1 MLRERTVEMTRTR
14 AVLLLVALALALS
27 LAGCSFG
34 PDGDGQPS
42 VPDGEDAAASYEDL
56 GNVTGDL
63 QVNVTYGDRTN
74 RSTLRFAAA
83 VGTRHV
89 RQRVLEPDSH
99 RGNAFVSNDAYYWR
113 YNDSRDVAARYAHTE
128 ETFESTFGTGDDD
141 FGAFLEAAFDAAN
154 ESEGTVSD
162 LPEVGVGPAPTVGPG
177 DDATP
182 VRSPTANV
190 SEFLVSY
197 EGTTTVTGERTHVL
211 VVEPADPDAVAAS
224 NLTVTYYV
232 DRERFFPVRVER
244 TATIDGDA
252 WSHVMSF
259 SNVTYDANVSASTY
273 EYEPA
278 ESTNVVDYATGVVR
292 FPTAD
297 ALAANTSVP
306 VPEPTVPEGFEFA
319 YAAAIDLNVTG
330 GQVLYANDSTVL
342 VAGRYVD
349 DGIVQ
354 PREREVAENAT
365 VDGHRA
371 LYVDLGRS
379 QAVYV
384 YCEDYVVSGA
394 AIGEYSTDAL
404 VAFTASLDCGDDG
417 GGNASNE
424 TRGDVSATREERIA
438 TRGGAIAMRGDATAT
453 RGDVTAVRVQ
463 GRR

>member
-1 MLRERTVEMTRTR
+1 MTRARTGL
-14 AVLLLVALALALS
+14 VLLAVALALAL
-27 LAGCSFG
+27 AGCQVG
-34 PDGDGQPS
+34 PTSPGSPS
-42 VPDGEDAAASYEDL
+42 VPDGEDAAAAYDDL

-63 QVNVTYGDRTN
+63 QVNVTSGDRTN
-74 RSTLRFAAA
+74 RSTLRFTAE
-83 VGTRHV
+83 VGTRNV

-113 YNDSRDVAARYAHTE
+113 YNDSRDVAARYAHTA
-128 ETFESTFGTGDDD
+128 ETFESTFGAGEDD

-162 LPEVGVGPAPTVGPG
+162 LPEVGVGPAPTVAAGE
-177 DDATP
+177 DATP

-190 SEFLVSY
+190 SEFVVSY
-197 EGTTTVTGERTHVL
+197 EGTTTVRGERTHVL
-211 VVEPADPDAVAAS
+211 AVEPANPDAAAAS

-244 TATIDGDA
+244 TATIDGDP
-252 WSHVMSF
+252 WSHVMTF
-259 SNVTYDANVSASTY
+259 SNLTYDANVSAETY
-273 EYEPA
+273 EYEPE

-292 FPTAD
+292 FPTPE

-319 YAAAIDLNVTG
+319 YAAGIDLNVTG
-330 GQVLYANDSTVL
+330 GQVLYANESTVL

-354 PREREVAENAT
+354 PREREGAENTT

-371 LYVDLGRS
+371 LYVDLGRTK
-379 QAVYV
+379 AVYV

-394 AIGEYSTDAL
+394 AIGQYPRDEL
-404 VAFTASLDCGDDG
+404 VAFTASLACGDDAG
-417 GGNASNE
+417 DGASGDE
-424 TRGDVSATREERIA
+424 SSGTREDGIATRGDVAA
-438 TRGGAIAMRGDATAT
+438 TRGDVAATRGDATAT
-453 RGDVTAVRVQ
+453 TVQ

>member
-1 MLRERTVEMTRTR
+1 MTRTPKW
-14 AVLLLVALALALS
+14 VLALAVALVVV
-27 LAGCSFG
+27 LAGCSVG
-34 PDGDGQPS
+34 PGPS
-42 VPDGEDAAASYEDL
+42 GSSTVPDGEDAAASYDDL

-63 QVNVTYGDRTN
+63 QVNVTDGDRTN

-83 VGTRHV
+83 VGTRNV

-99 RGNAFVSNDAYYWR
+99 RRNAFVSNDAYYWR
-113 YNDSRDVAARYAHTE
+113 YNDSTDVAARYAHTP
-128 ETFESTFGTGDDD
+128 ETFESTFGTGEDD

-154 ESEGTVSD
+154 ESDGTVSD
-162 LPEVGVGPAPTVGPG
+162 LPEVGVGPAPTVAAG

-182 VRSPTANV
+182 VQSPTANV
-190 SEFLVSY
+190 SEFVVSY
-197 EGTTTVTGERTHVL
+197 EGTTTVTDERTHVL

-244 TATIDGDA
+244 TATIDGDP
-252 WSHVMSF
+252 WSHVMTF
-259 SNVTYDANVSASTY
+259 SNLTYDANVSGSTY
-273 EYEPA
+273 QYEPA
-278 ESTNVVDYATGVVR
+278 DSTNVVDYATGVVR
-292 FPTAD
+292 FPTVE

-319 YAAAIDLNVTG
+319 YAAGIDLNVTG
-330 GQVLYANDSTVL
+330 GQVLYANESTVL

-371 LYVDLGRS
+371 LYVDLGRT

-394 AIGEYSTDAL
+394 AIGQYPRDAL
-404 VAFTASLDCGDDG
+404 VEFTASIACGDATSDDE
-417 GGNASNE
+417 SNE
-424 TRGDVSATREERIA
+424 KEANARRGNR
-438 TRGGAIAMRGDATAT
+438 TAT
-453 RGDVTAVRVQ
+453 RGDVAARTVQ

>member
-1 MLRERTVEMTRTR
+1 MTRTPKW
-14 AVLLLVALALALS
+14 VLALAVALVVL
-27 LAGCSFG
+27 LAGCAVDPGASG
-34 PDGDGQPS
+34 S
-42 VPDGEDAAASYEDL
+42 STVPDGEDAAASYDDL

-63 QVNVTYGDRTN
+63 QVNVTDGDRTN
-74 RSTLRFAAA
+74 RSTLRFAAEI
-83 VGTRHV
+83 GTRNV

-113 YNDSRDVAARYAHTE
+113 YNDSTDVAARYAHTP
-128 ETFESTFGTGDDD
+128 ETFESTFGTGDDG

-162 LPEVGVGPAPTVGPG
+162 LPEVGVGPAPTVAAG
-177 DDATP
+177 DDGTP
-182 VRSPTANV
+182 ARSPTANV
-190 SEFLVSY
+190 SEFVVSY
-197 EGTTTVTGERTHVL
+197 EGTTTVTAERTHVL
-211 VVEPADPDAVAAS
+211 VVEPANPDAVAAS

-244 TATIDGDA
+244 TATIDGDS
-252 WSHVMSF
+252 WSHVMAF

-273 EYEPA
+273 EYAPE

-292 FPTAD
+292 FPTVE
-297 ALAANTSVP
+297 ALAANASVP

-319 YAAAIDLNVTG
+319 YAAGIDMNVTG
-330 GQVLYANDSTVL
+330 GQVLYANESTVL

-371 LYVDLGRS
+371 LYVDLGRT

-394 AIGEYSTDAL
+394 AIGQYPRDAL
-404 VAFTASLDCGDDG
+404 VEFTASVACGDDASDDASG
-417 GGNASNE
+417 GSSGTREDGRS
-424 TRGDVSATREERIA
+424 TRGDAPVRRV
-438 TRGGAIAMRGDATAT
+438 
-453 RGDVTAVRVQ
+453 DVAPTTVQ